1 LRQDL
6 SLFSKCKTVDC
17 RPLIQADTD
26 YRGGGPISTF
36 DNREKSEEA
45 RYKHDEEF
53 RFRII
58 EKDGDSAV
66 LLKIFTD
73 LASKGLDIS
82 DGSVRAQMDDCLA
95 QATAQL
101 TA

>member
-1 LRQDL
+1 MGL
-6 SLFSKCKTVDC
+6 SESD
-17 RPLIQADTD
+17 ANA
-26 YRGGGPISTF
+26 YA
-36 DNREKSEEA
+36 SEIVELQ
-45 RYKHDEEF
+45 F
-53 RFRII
+53 

-73 LASKGLDIS
+73 LASKGLDRLDIS